1 MYEHSYHL
9 DYGAAAAKY
18 VDAFFENID
27 WARVEARL
35 ARADRAFSAS
45 RDR

>member
-18 VDAFFENID
+18 VDAFMENIRWD
-27 WARVEARL
+27 NVSRLHQQHARRT
-35 ARADRAFSAS
+35 RRPSP
-45 RDR
+45 